1 LQIDTKVEA
10 EFLAAI
16 VQGVD
21 VVKDEA
27 LTVVEPE
34 WFNVDAY
41 QWFVRLL
48 KSRKWRRIAYEYLD
62 QELLGVA
69 DDDTRSRYKEQLSQL
84 YNRTLTFE
92 ADAAEKFTAY
102 IAYCVA
108 NSTIRQAFES
118 FGRSSRIDLLLREVR
133 EGVSKADNVIQG
145 KQFQVVDY
153 AEDYE
158 GRQQRRKL
166 ERDNPS
172 INPRILTGIRGL
184 DQQFIFKAPMIV
196 DFLAPFKR
204 YKSIVLNAM
213 SYAALLQG
221 FNVAHIVYENSM
233 ELTTDRFD
241 AMFMGMNFDRV
252 RNYLITRDEKASM
265 DRLFSWL
272 GSWNNRLKII
282 KCQPKQTTVPMIAD
296 ELHRLQDKTGEGF
309 DLINVDYLNLVAP
322 TKNFR
327 EERLNQGQAV
337 WDLKNLADSES
348 ALIIEASQANMGGA
362 TADRLG
368 FEHRGKSIDISQGID
383 ISIAIDQ
390 NEKEREEGL
399 IVLSPTFCRWSQITI
414 PEIVLDSDIS
424 RMVIDRDL
432 HSLWDHAL
440 RTHPV

>member
-27 LTVVEPE
+27 LAVIEPE
-34 WFNVDAY
+34 WFSVDAY
-41 QWFVRLL
+41 QWFVRVL
-48 KSRKWRRIAYEYLD
+48 KSRNWRKVAYEYLD
-62 QELLGVA
+62 QELLSVA
-69 DDDTRSRYKEQLSQL
+69 DDATRSRYKDQLSNL
-84 YNRTLTFE
+84 YTKTLTFE
-92 ADAAEKFTAY
+92 QDAADKFTAY

-108 NSTIRQAFES
+108 NSRIRQAFEG
-118 FGRSSRIDLLLREVR
+118 FNRSSRIDLLLREVD
-133 EGVSKADNVIQG
+133 EGVAQAKEVIQG
-145 KQFQVVDY
+145 DHFQIVDY
-153 AEDYE
+153 AADYE
-158 GRQQRRKL
+158 MRQQRRKL

-221 FNVAHIVYENSM
+221 FNVAHVVYENSM

-241 AMFMGMNFDRV
+241 AMFMGMNFDRI
-252 RNYLITRDEKASM
+252 RNYLISRDEKDSM
-265 DRLFSWL
+265 DRLFTWMESWA
-272 GSWNNRLKII
+272 NRLKII
-282 KCQPKQTTVPMIAD
+282 KCQPKVTTVVQVED
-296 ELHRLQDKTGEGF
+296 ELKRMQDKSGLKF
-309 DLINVDYLNLVAP
+309 DLEVWDYLNLIAP
-322 TKNFR
+322 TKNLR
-327 EERLNQGQAV
+327 EERLNQGQVV
-337 WDLKNLADSES
+337 WDLKNHADQFDV
-348 ALIIEASQANMGGA
+348 LVIEASQTNMGGA
-362 TADRLG
+362 TADRLDAS
-368 FEHRGKSIDISQGID
+368 HRGKSIDISQGID

-390 NEKEREEGL
+390 NEKERDEGL

-432 HSLWDHAL
+432 HRLWDHAL
-440 RTHPV
+440 QVHPV